1 MNESTEPSR
10 RVSMLRLLAAA
21 LAGAF
26 GAFGAPIAVHAAPPP
41 AAAVPAAS
49 PAVSADATP
58 D

>member
-1 MNESTEPSR
+1 
-10 RVSMLRLLAAA
+10 MLRLLPAA

-41 AAAVPAAS
+41 AAAAPVTS